1 MLYCTKCH
9 GICQDAS
16 LKCPGCKNSQLR
28 PVEGED
34 LVRLQRKDQYTA
46 SLLEKRFSEAGV
58 VYRMEPFTGGWVS
71 YLYDND
77 VMPTDKLVL
86 VRWSDYETGKELAVQ
101 VDHQV
106 EEERASVGQDEET
119 FQDMPRKKRIIV
131 QAVSVFLFLLLVMLV
146 VFGADTLANWLKGVW
161 S

>member
-1 MLYCTKCH
+1 
-9 GICQDAS
+9 
-16 LKCPGCKNSQLR
+16 
-28 PVEGED
+28 
-34 LVRLQRKDQYTA
+34 
-46 SLLEKRFSEAGV
+46 
-58 VYRMEPFTGGWVS
+58 
-71 YLYDND
+71 
-77 VMPTDKLVL
+77 MPTDKLVL
-86 VRWSDYETGKELAVQ
+86 VRWSDYETAKKLAVQ

-146 VFGADTLANWLKGVW
+146 VFGADTLANWLKGFW